1 MRDDPLRLS
10 LTHICCINI
19 NYSPIKMISRLP
31 EKPCK
36 AKGKKM
42 LRVYK
47 EHATTHL
54 WAAALN
60 SKRLGERWPYG
71 DEAPWI
77 NTCSCS
83 GLALR
88 EHTGVRS
95 SFWGPSDTHKSEHHP
110 RPSTMAWLF
119 SHIIWRWVGD
129 STGFDPDKSA
139 LPAGDSNSSPVGSV
153 WVMCVT
159 AVLQGC
165 FVV

>member
-10 LTHICCINI
+10 LTHICRINTS
-19 NYSPIKMISRLP
+19 YYPIKMISRLP

-36 AKGKKM
+36 VKGKKM
-42 LRVYK
+42 LRVYNK
-47 EHATTHL
+47 EHTTTHL
-54 WAAALN
+54 WVAALT
-60 SKRLGERWPYG
+60 SRRLGESWSRG

-77 NTCSCS
+77 STESCS

-95 SFWGPSDTHKSEHHP
+95 FFWGPADTHQSEHHP
-110 RPSTMAWLF
+110 RPSALAWLF

-139 LPAGDSNSSPVGSV
+139 LPAGDSNWSPVGSV
-153 WVMCVT
+153 WVMCVM
-159 AVLQGC
+159 LHGC